1 MMEIEEIRVF
11 QAQMLVIVMFWDLSQ
26 ENRKMMWLENI
37 GRKRNVERVKDLLDM
52 SVGKIWLKRGLDT
65 KVDL

>member
-52 SVGKIWLKRGLDT
+52 SVGKIWPKRGLDT